1 MKISS
6 IVDIVDGEL
15 LNSPSI
21 SFINNISSD
30 ANKVKTSDMFIAK
43 NIEDLKIA
51 LQNGAYAVIF
61 EKDFEV
67 IDNEIAFI
75 KVKNL
80 ELALLKIVRYKL
92 STLKIKSYFCT
103 DETFDMLKLYQ
114 NNHTKSIFLIS
125 KNIEKTFKF
134 IDDIKDGDILISK
147 NKKLLESIYPDSK
160 EFEKKLDEN
169 SIKNLI
175 KHSLFELSFSYKD
188 IYFSKLRLSK
198 IYLNSFLNIYDFFK
212 GNIDISKLKLYS
224 NFKAIFIDKDFQPIE
239 SGKSDSFII
248 CQTNKNLIPIEIT
261 YLKNEFKYARTIFV
275 SKYKISFLDEK
286 EQIIINNIEDLKNIL
301 KNLKFNCVYL
311 IGFTNQ
317 ESFEFLQNSQKLQAL
332 F

>member
-30 ANKVKTSDMFIAK
+30 ANKVKTSDMFITK

-114 NNHTKSIFLIS
+114 NNHTKPIFLIS

-248 CQTNKNLIPIEIT
+248 CQTNKNLIPIEIA
-261 YLKNEFKYARTIFV
+261 YLKNEFRYAKTIFV